1 LGSPRKWSHEAQ
13 RTFPAFMA
21 GTSSNVPVAFSEN
34 PRLGGWGMRSGV
46 RTVEEGVPCWD
57 VGVLGLA
64 LVLGCLVY
72 IIWSEPGSTCWL
84 VSCQLDTS

>member
-1 LGSPRKWSHEAQ
+1 
-13 RTFPAFMA
+13 
-21 GTSSNVPVAFSEN
+21 
-34 PRLGGWGMRSGV
+34 MRSGV